1 MVKLCVQC
9 VYYSKKNCI
18 HPSNMKLDL
27 VSGKETPEFLPSLYR
42 LDFIDLIA
50 GRVTC
55 GQDGR
60 LFVQRG

>member
-42 LDFIDLIA
+42 LDILGIS
-50 GRVTC
+50 TC